1 MSRHTRP
8 SSEVPAARAAFVT
21 LALTFLVVMTGV
33 TLPTPMYGFY
43 QDDLGFSLSTV
54 TVIYAVYAAGV
65 LAALLLFGRWS
76 DVLGRRPLLLAGL
89 AATIASDIAF
99 LAAETTWMLMVARV
113 LSGLAAGVFVGTATA
128 AVVEAAPPAWRDRAP
143 LVATA
148 ANIGGLGLGP
158 FVAAVLVDA
167 LPWPT
172 HLTFVVHLA
181 ISIVA
186 VLAMLRVPETAPR
199 EAGARPQLQRPA
211 IPASVRSTFL
221 GAAIAGFA
229 GFAVS
234 GLLTAVSPRFVVQ
247 SLDDP
252 GHVVQVLVVTIFFA
266 ASVGGQIVLRRL
278 PTDPAVDL
286 GCALLTIG
294 VLVLVWGLAA
304 GSFALLIVS
313 AVIAGVG
320 QGLSFSKGLA
330 SILSK
335 VAPHERAGVS
345 SAFFVVAYVAISVPV
360 IGEGVAAQHWG
371 VTDSSIAFSI
381 GVAVLAALALTT
393 LVIDQRRHRPVG

>member
-1 MSRHTRP
+1 MSHLTGTRAF
-8 SSEVPAARAAFVT
+8 AAITAAF
-21 LALTFLVVMTGV
+21 LIVMTGV

-43 QDDLGFSLSTV
+43 QADFGFSLSTV

-89 AATIASDIAF
+89 AATIVSDVVF
-99 LAAETTWMLMVARV
+99 LAADATWTLMVARV
-113 LSGLAAGVFVGTATA
+113 LSGLSAGVFVGTATA

-143 LVATA
+143 IVATA

-158 FVAAVLVDA
+158 IAAAALVEA
-167 LPWPT
+167 FPWPT
-172 HLTFVVHLA
+172 HLTFAVHLVLSA
-181 ISIVA
+181 AA
-186 VLAMLRVPETAPR
+186 VLAIVAVPETAPR
-199 EAGARPQLQRPA
+199 EPGARPQLQRPSV
-211 IPASVRSTFL
+211 PAAARSTFV

-247 SLDDP
+247 ALDDP
-252 GHVVQVLVVTIFFA
+252 GHVVQVLVVTLFFA
-266 ASVGGQIVLRRL
+266 ASVAGQIVLRRL
-278 PTDPAVDL
+278 STDVAADL

-294 VLVLVWGLAA
+294 VLVLVWALAVD
-304 GSFALLIVS
+304 SFVLLVVAALVG
-313 AVIAGVG
+313 GVG

-330 SILSK
+330 SILGK

-345 SAFFVVAYVAISVPV
+345 SAFFVVAYVAISLPV
-360 IGEGVAAQHWG
+360 IGEGIAAQHWG
-371 VTDSSIAFSI
+371 LTGSSMAFSL
-381 GVAVLAALALTT
+381 GVAALAALALVT
-393 LVIDQRRHRPVG
+393 LVIDQRRTARG